1 MFAGLGLLF
10 IASVL
15 RAWGALNHRR
25 PSFERVPIF
34 NNPFVVIA
42 VSVGSTLLGAVGA
55 VLIGLAAGFVFGI
68 IAFVLFWFLSSI
80 WVPFLTR
87 FGF

>member
-1 MFAGLGLLF
+1 MLTGLVLLF
-10 IASVL
+10 IASIL
-15 RAWGALNHRR
+15 RAWGAVNHRR

-42 VSVGSTLLGAVGA
+42 VSVGSTLLGAAGS
-55 VLIGLAAGFVFGI
+55 VLIGLAAGFIFGL
-68 IAFVLFWFLSSI
+68 IAFVLFRFLSSI